1 MNPSK
6 QGNRR
11 TLEYAEF
18 KKEFG
23 SVACAF
29 LVLMFISSCGKE
41 TVEKPVSPTLNVIT
55 YSINSI
61 SDSAAICG
69 GLIAYKG
76 PKHIEERGVCWST
89 HQSPTVLG
97 NRTIDGFG
105 VGEFVSNVNG
115 LLPNTHYF
123 IQAYATVDNQTTYGT
138 LVSFSTLASSP

>member
-11 TLEYAEF
+11 TLDFTEF

-23 SVACAF
+23 SVALVF
-29 LVLMFISSCGKE
+29 FVLMFLSSCGKE
-41 TVEKPVSPTLNVIT
+41 KIEKPVHPPLNVIT
-55 YSINSI
+55 YSINNI

-76 PKHIEERGVCWST
+76 PKRIEERGVCWST
-89 HQSPTVLG
+89 NQSPTVLD

-115 LLPNTHYF
+115 LFPNTHYF
-123 IQAYATVDNQTTYGT
+123 VRAYATVDNQPTYGT